1 MISNKLK
8 KIKWSTDDIK
18 SLKLLY
24 RNQVP
29 VNHISILLNR
39 SVLSI
44 MATAQRFKFA
54 GGKKLVLNKDQ
65 IKTKNFYKKFSEK
78 LKYNSKD
85 FGDYTRKISY
95 LSEQS
100 AIIKLLSLDFSVYK
114 PILDSSKADLIA
126 IKNNKIIKFQV
137 KTAGYSHRFN
147 YFETQLSSRKHKIG
161 KKDLRV
167 RYSANDIDYFI
178 IKISGLFKFY
188 VIPIEDAIKEKS
200 SNTRFFP
207 NRKKVQHKTKAN
219 VFNTDKYFEAFD
231 LIKS

>member
-24 RNQVP
+24 KNQVP

-78 LKYNSKD
+78 LKY
-85 FGDYTRKISY
+85 
-95 LSEQS
+95 
-100 AIIKLLSLDFSVYK
+100 
-114 PILDSSKADLIA
+114 
-126 IKNNKIIKFQV
+126 
-137 KTAGYSHRFN
+137 
-147 YFETQLSSRKHKIG
+147 
-161 KKDLRV
+161 
-167 RYSANDIDYFI
+167 
-178 IKISGLFKFY
+178 
-188 VIPIEDAIKEKS
+188 
-200 SNTRFFP
+200 
-207 NRKKVQHKTKAN
+207 
-219 VFNTDKYFEAFD
+219 
-231 LIKS
+231 